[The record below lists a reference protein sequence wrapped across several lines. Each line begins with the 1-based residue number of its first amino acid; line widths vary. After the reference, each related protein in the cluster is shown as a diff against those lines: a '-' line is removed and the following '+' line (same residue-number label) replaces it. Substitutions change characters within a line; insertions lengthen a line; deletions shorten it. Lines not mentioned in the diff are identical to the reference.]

1 MARVARLRSRKLFAQ
16 VLRRG
21 RALGSRHLVLFWL
34 AEDSEPLQV
43 GFAVQRAVGSAVRR
57 NRVRRRLRALAE
69 ATRESLPARGYMVW
83 LGKHTALDAPWE
95 ELLATARRLV
105 GRVRALSEAAESAAD
120 QPGEEKGR

>member
-34 AEDSEPLQV
+34 AADSEPLQV

-69 ATRESLPARGYMVW
+69 VTRESLPATGYMVW

-120 QPGEEKGR
+120 QPGEEKGQ

>member
-34 AEDSEPLQV
+34 AADSEPLQL
-43 GFAVQRAVGSAVRR
+43 GFAVQRAVGSAVKR

-69 ATRESLPARGYMVW
+69 ATRESLPPSGYMVW
-83 LGKHTALDAPWE
+83 LGKHTALEASWD
-95 ELLATARRLV
+95 ELLGTARRLV
-105 GRVRALSEAAESAAD
+105 ARLRVFNEETESAAG

>member
-1 MARVARLRSRKLFAQ
+1 VARVARLRSRKLFAQ

-34 AEDSEPLQV
+34 AADSQPVQV
-43 GFAVQRAVGSAVRR
+43 GFAVQRAVGSAVKR

-69 ATRESLPARGYMVW
+69 STRESLPPNGYMVW
-83 LGKHTALDAPWE
+83 LGKHTALEAPWD
-95 ELLATARRLV
+95 ELLGTARRLV
-105 GRVRALSEAAESAAD
+105 ARVRALSEAAESAAD